1 MIDLN
6 LLKYAIQ
13 RQLNTEIDGQAG
25 NFLVYLNTN
34 AYPDDEVDGTVV
46 VMNATRI
53 PFGFSTEEFDAES
66 VSLTLTFDLPV
77 DFTNG
82 TAVIRD
88 NALAFIERN
97 LLGHKNIPI
106 YTEVGGERYIADI
119 YLEQQPAGQPYIDS
133 GRITQQIIVTGK
145 VLIQN
150 ESCGAVVGNSVKVSI
165 GGTPLL
171 KVSRTSSLQV
181 GMDNNLPLS
190 EGETLTE
197 AHGISR
203 TATNTMTFIYTG
215 KAIENEFLKIAEGV
229 AHDVNQVYSVSVGY
243 SSFTVE
249 KSVKIINV
257 TTQDSA
263 GVYLQYTLTMQT
275 VGTAQTVEE

>member
-6 LLKYAIQ
+6 LLKNAIQ

-34 AYPDDEVDGTVV
+34 AYPDDEVDGIVV

-106 YTEVGGERYIADI
+106 YTEVGGERYIADM

-165 GGTPLL
+165 EGTPLL

-229 AHDVNQVYSVSVGY
+229 AHEVNKVYSVSVDY